1 MEWFTVNEREGKAGA
16 RKEEEGE
23 GIKRRVGQVLRED
36 FLVEVVLSR
45 ITV

>member
-16 RKEEEGE
+16 RKEEGE

-36 FLVEVVLSR
+36 FLVEVVLSG